1 MNFNIT
7 PTDLEGVLL
16 IERIKFNDDRG
27 YFMEFFRDDFFKK
40 EFKGKEFVQDN
51 LSFSK
56 KGVIRG
62 LHFQKEPYSQDKLV
76 SVIRGKIM
84 DVAVNMKK
92 NSKQFGKYV
101 MVELSEENSNS
112 LFIPNTFAHGFV
124 ALDDSYVL
132 YKTTN
137 FYNKDSECGVRFD
150 DPDIGVKW
158 KVSDP
163 VVSMKDRELLSL
175 KEIVERGDT
184 F

>member
-1 MNFNIT
+1 MNFNVT
-7 PTDLEGVLL
+7 STDLEHVLL
-16 IERIKFNDDRG
+16 IERKKFNDDRG
-27 YFMEFFRDDFFKK
+27 YFVEFFRNDFFQK

-51 LSFSK
+51 LSFSR

-62 LHFQKEPYSQDKLV
+62 LHFQKEPFSQGKLV
-76 SVIRGKIM
+76 SVIKGRIM
-84 DVAVNMKK
+84 DVAVNMER
-92 NSKQFGKYV
+92 NSNQFGKYV

-112 LFIPNTFAHGFV
+112 LFIPSTFAHGFV

-150 DPDIGVKW
+150 DPDIDVKW
-158 KVSDP
+158 SVSDP
-163 VVSMKDRELLSL
+163 IVSMKDRELLSL
-175 KEIVERGDT
+175 KEIVEKGDT